1 MPLDANSVNQRD
13 HAALVKRTVSG
24 DRVEAAVMLPAS
36 EPNVLR
42 WRKDRKANAWSS
54 EARAG
59 VPPAAG
65 SIVQGKQGKPRTN
78 GSLASRKIDSSSCG
92 GPTGM
97 YTAVATAAIRA

>member
-1 MPLDANSVNQRD
+1 MIVRADIAASASRMRTNGAEVRMPLDANSVNQRD

-65 SIVQGKQGKPRTN
+65 CIVQGKQG
-78 GSLASRKIDSSSCG
+78 
-92 GPTGM
+92 
-97 YTAVATAAIRA
+97 